1 MAVEPK
7 YESIYTGQEVEAAIA
22 RALPL
27 DTFEV
32 ATDEAIGGL
41 VYHVLWKVRPTNAN
55 TVHGFTIHPSTGE
68 LYSATSTN
76 GVKAVARVLD
86 EGDTISETDINSIL
100 GVN

>member
-41 VYHVLWKVRPTNAN
+41 VYHVL
-55 TVHGFTIHPSTGE
+55 
-68 LYSATSTN
+68 
-76 GVKAVARVLD
+76 
-86 EGDTISETDINSIL
+86 
-100 GVN
+100 